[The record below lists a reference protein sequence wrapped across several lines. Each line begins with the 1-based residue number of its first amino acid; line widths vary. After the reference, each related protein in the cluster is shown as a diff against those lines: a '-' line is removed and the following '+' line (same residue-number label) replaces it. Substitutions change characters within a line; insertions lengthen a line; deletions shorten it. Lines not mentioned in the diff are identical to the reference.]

1 MQERLQDKINFD
13 FLSGMELYRRPCSET
28 EKKLKKLAFGKTLQL
43 LASRPSGY
51 LSQKSFSFN
60 MENAFLR
67 CTISL
72 FAGPTNKKKCIC
84 KNHHLK

>member
-51 LSQKSFSFN
+51 HKNL
-60 MENAFLR
+60 FLL
-67 CTISL
+67 TWKTH
-72 FAGPTNKKKCIC
+72 F
-84 KNHHLK
+84 